1 MATIQLGTTKSASK
15 LCNYAEK
22 RAVEKDGHNLDI
34 DYAKSQ
40 MKQTRELFS
49 KNDGIQAHHVIQSF
63 KPDEVTP
70 EKANQVGLELAKK
83 LAPNH
88 EVAVYTHDD
97 TNHGHNHIVIKSVN
111 FETGKKY
118 QAHGKEAIERARS
131 LSDEVCKNHD
141 LSIVTEHNASVRHTL
156 AEQHLLEKNKISW
169 KDELREA
176 IEYAR
181 DNSTNFDSFK
191 RHLNDVYGVE
201 TKLRGKTLSFK
212 HPERERFIR
221 ANKLGADYEREGLEH
236 VFARQIERE
245 QEHERAISRNE
256 GTQRTDEKLYQSSH
270 ERGNGERS
278 HDTQS
283 IESDSRKIGQ
293 SHEQHAINFEHARQ
307 DVRRKRREFASDFD
321 KWTRG
326 NGEEQQ
332 QDGQSSSR
340 DAKIERGGIE
350 SDKQRNKHEH
360 DEHKEKSQ
368 RNSQKS
374 RARDE
379 GLSL

>member
-1 MATIQLGTTKSASK
+1 MATIQLGTTGSASQ

-22 RAVEKDGHNLDI
+22 RAIEKDGYNLDI

-70 EKANQVGLELAKK
+70 EKANQVGLELAEK
-83 LAPNH
+83 LAPGH

-97 TNHGHNHIVIKSVN
+97 TDHIHNHIVINSVN

-118 QAHGKEAIERARS
+118 QAHGNEAIERARS

-326 NGEEQQ
+326 NGKEQQ
-332 QDGQSSSR
+332 QDGKSSSR

>member
-1 MATIQLGTTKSASK
+1 PG
-15 LCNYAEK
+15 
-22 RAVEKDGHNLDI
+22 
-34 DYAKSQ
+34 
-40 MKQTRELFS
+40 
-49 KNDGIQAHHVIQSF
+49 
-63 KPDEVTP
+63 
-70 EKANQVGLELAKK
+70 
-83 LAPNH
+83 H
-88 EVAVYTHDD
+88 EVAVYTHGD
-97 TNHGHNHIVIKSVN
+97 TDHIHNHIVINSVN

-131 LSDEVCKNHD
+131 LSDEVCKSHD
-141 LSIVTEHNASVRHTL
+141 LSVVKEHNASVRHTL

-221 ANKLGADYEREGLEH
+221 ANKLGDDYEREGLEH

-245 QEHERAISRNE
+245 QEPERENLIRNNKVHAEYEREWLENVYARQKEREQEHEIAISRNE
-256 GTQRTDEKLYQSSH
+256 GTQQTDKKLYHSSH
-270 ERGNGERS
+270 ERGNGERR

-293 SHEQHAINFEHARQ
+293 SHEQHAINYEHPRQ
-307 DVRRKRREFASDFD
+307 DGRRKRREFASDFD

-326 NGEEQQ
+326 NGKEQQ
-332 QDGQSSSR
+332 QDGKSRSR
-340 DAKIERGGIE
+340 DAKIEREGIE
-350 SDKQRNKHEH
+350 SNKQRNKHEQ

-368 RNSQKS
+368 LNSQKS
-374 RARDE
+374 RARYE